1 MEIKNRLYP
10 HPVLRENND
19 DYINSSF
26 EMDLAY
32 ERDIKRLKLNI
43 NFKLNNK
50 TLEKMLL
57 DEKVQYV
64 VHIECPKTSYRK
76 IIATTEKKLLENL
89 KDENILGKI
98 QVTSFIVVKENILDY
113 ENESFNSDYFGMKFN
128 LEKGTI
134 LAIGDSYKIDVDKE
148 KESLGN
154 VPSIFTICKKMTT
167 DETGINIEYNMNKIR
182 IDLNIS
188 DYERYTQLVSSSNQF
203 IDIINCSL
211 IFPTL
216 IYVFEKLKNEF
227 DEIEEN
233 DYRWFKALKNIFEKY
248 GYRFNQELF
257 ENETSLQLAQKILD
271 FPFSK
276 SLIALQ
282 FGLDEGVE
290 E

>member
-26 EMDLAY
+26 EMDLSY

-43 NFKLNNK
+43 SFKLNNK
-50 TLEKMLL
+50 TLEKMIL
-57 DEKVQYV
+57 DEKAQYV
-64 VHIECPKTSYRK
+64 IHIECPKTSYRK
-76 IIATTEKKLLENL
+76 IITTTEKILSENL

-182 IDLNIS
+182 IDLNIF

-227 DEIEEN
+227 DEIEES
-233 DYRWFKALKNIFEKY
+233 DYRWIKALKNIFEKY

-282 FGLDEGVE
+282 FGLDEGVDE
-290 E
+290 

>member
-26 EMDLAY
+26 EMDLSY

-50 TLEKMLL
+50 TLEKMIL
-57 DEKVQYV
+57 DEKAQYV

-76 IIATTEKKLLENL
+76 IITTTEKSLSENL

-98 QVTSFIVVKENILDY
+98 QVTSFIVAKENILDY

-227 DEIEEN
+227 DEIEES

>member
-26 EMDLAY
+26 EMDLSY

-43 NFKLNNK
+43 SFKLNNK
-50 TLEKMLL
+50 TLEKMIL
-57 DEKVQYV
+57 DEKAQYV
-64 VHIECPKTSYRK
+64 IHIECPKTSYRK
-76 IIATTEKKLLENL
+76 IITTTEKILSENL

-182 IDLNIS
+182 IDLNIF

-227 DEIEEN
+227 DEIEES

-276 SLIALQ
+276 SLIVLQ
-282 FGLDEGVE
+282 FGLDEGVDE
-290 E
+290 

>member
-1 MEIKNRLYP
+1 METKNRLYP

-76 IIATTEKKLLENL
+76 IIATTEKSLSENL

-248 GYRFNQELF
+248 GYKFNQELF

-276 SLIALQ
+276 SLNALQ
-282 FGLDEGVE
+282 FGLDEGVDE
-290 E
+290 

>member
-26 EMDLAY
+26 EMDLSY

-43 NFKLNNK
+43 NFKLDNK

-64 VHIECPKTSYRK
+64 VHIECPKTSYRR
-76 IIATTEKKLLENL
+76 IITTTEKSLSENL

-98 QVTSFIVVKENILDY
+98 QVTSFIVVKESILNY

-188 DYERYTQLVSSSNQF
+188 DYEKYTQLVSTSGQF
-203 IDIINCSL
+203 IDVINSSL

-257 ENETSLQLAQKILD
+257 ENETSLQLAQKILEL
-271 FPFSK
+271 PFSK
-276 SLIALQ
+276 SLNALQ
-282 FGLDEGVE
+282 FGLDEGVDE
-290 E
+290 

>member
-76 IIATTEKKLLENL
+76 IIATTEKSLSENL

-248 GYRFNQELF
+248 GYKFNQELF

>member
-1 MEIKNRLYP
+1 MEIKNKLYP

-26 EMDLAY
+26 EMDLSY
-32 ERDIKRLKLNI
+32 EKDIKRLKLNI

-57 DEKVQYV
+57 DEKVEYV
-64 VHIECPKTSYRK
+64 VHIECPKTSYRR
-76 IIATTEKKLLENL
+76 IITTTEKILSENL

-98 QVTSFIVVKENILDY
+98 QVTSFIVVKENILNY

-154 VPSIFTICKKMTT
+154 VPSIFIICKKMTT
-167 DETGINIEYNMNKIR
+167 DEIGINIEYNMDKIR

-188 DYERYTQLVSSSNQF
+188 DYEKYTQLVSTSTQF
-203 IDIINCSL
+203 IDVINSSL

-276 SLIALQ
+276 SLNALQ
-282 FGLDEGVE
+282 SGVDEGVE

>member
-113 ENESFNSDYFGMKFN
+113 ENENFNSDYFGMKFN

>member
-10 HPVLRENND
+10 HPVLRENNN

-26 EMDLAY
+26 EMDLSY

-43 NFKLNNK
+43 SFKLNNK
-50 TLEKMLL
+50 TLEKMIL
-57 DEKVQYV
+57 DEKAQYV
-64 VHIECPKTSYRK
+64 IHIECPKTSYRR
-76 IIATTEKKLLENL
+76 IITTTEKSLSENL

-98 QVTSFIVVKENILDY
+98 QVTSFIVVKESILNY

-167 DETGINIEYNMNKIR
+167 EETGINIEYNMNKIR

-227 DEIEEN
+227 DEIEES

>member
-26 EMDLAY
+26 EMDLSY

-43 NFKLNNK
+43 NFKLVNK

-76 IIATTEKKLLENL
+76 IITTTEKSLSENL

-98 QVTSFIVVKENILDY
+98 QVTSFIVVKESILNY

-188 DYERYTQLVSSSNQF
+188 DYEKYTQLVSTSGQF
-203 IDIINCSL
+203 IDVINSSL

-257 ENETSLQLAQKILD
+257 ENETSLQLAQKILE

-276 SLIALQ
+276 SLNALQ
-282 FGLDEGVE
+282 FGLDEGVDE
-290 E
+290 

>member
-1 MEIKNRLYP
+1 MEIKNKLYP

-26 EMDLAY
+26 EMDLSY

-57 DEKVQYV
+57 DEKVEYV
-64 VHIECPKTSYRK
+64 VHIECPKTSYRR
-76 IIATTEKKLLENL
+76 IITTTEKILSENL

-98 QVTSFIVVKENILDY
+98 QVTSFIVVKENILNY
-113 ENESFNSDYFGMKFN
+113 ENESFNPDYFGMKFN

-167 DETGINIEYNMNKIR
+167 DEIGINIEYNMDKIR

-188 DYERYTQLVSSSNQF
+188 DYEKYTQLVSTSTQF
-203 IDIINCSL
+203 IDVINSSL
-211 IFPTL
+211 IFPIL
-216 IYVFEKLKNEF
+216 VYVFEKLKNEF

-257 ENETSLQLAQKILD
+257 ENETSLQLAQKVLD

-276 SLIALQ
+276 SLNALQ
-282 FGLDEGVE
+282 LGVDEGVE

>member
-76 IIATTEKKLLENL
+76 IITTTEKSLSENL

-167 DETGINIEYNMNKIR
+167 DETEINIEYNMNKIR

-227 DEIEEN
+227 DEIEES

>member
-26 EMDLAY
+26 EMDLSY

-43 NFKLNNK
+43 SFKLNNK
-50 TLEKMLL
+50 TLEKMIL
-57 DEKVQYV
+57 DEKAQYV
-64 VHIECPKTSYRK
+64 IHIECPKTSYRK
-76 IIATTEKKLLENL
+76 IITTTEKILSENL

-98 QVTSFIVVKENILDY
+98 QVTSFIVAKESILNY

-227 DEIEEN
+227 DEIEES

>member
-1 MEIKNRLYP
+1 MEIKNKLYP

-26 EMDLAY
+26 EMDLSY

-57 DEKVQYV
+57 DEKVEYV
-64 VHIECPKTSYRK
+64 VHIECPKTSYRR
-76 IIATTEKKLLENL
+76 IITTTEKILSENL

-98 QVTSFIVVKENILDY
+98 QVTSFIVVKENILNY
-113 ENESFNSDYFGMKFN
+113 ENESFNPDYFGMKFN

-167 DETGINIEYNMNKIR
+167 DEIGINIEYNMDKIR

-188 DYERYTQLVSSSNQF
+188 DYEKYTQLVSTSSQL
-203 IDIINCSL
+203 IDVINSSL
-211 IFPTL
+211 IFPIL
-216 IYVFEKLKNEF
+216 VYVFEKLKNEF

-257 ENETSLQLAQKILD
+257 ENETSLQLAQKVLD

-276 SLIALQ
+276 SLNALQ
-282 FGLDEGVE
+282 LGVDEGVE

>member
-1 MEIKNRLYP
+1 
-10 HPVLRENND
+10 
-19 DYINSSF
+19 
-26 EMDLAY
+26 MDLSY

-43 NFKLNNK
+43 SFKLNNK
-50 TLEKMLL
+50 TLEKMIL
-57 DEKVQYV
+57 DEKAQYV
-64 VHIECPKTSYRK
+64 IHIECPKTSYRK
-76 IIATTEKKLLENL
+76 IITTTEKILSENL

-182 IDLNIS
+182 IDLNIF

-227 DEIEEN
+227 DEIEES

-282 FGLDEGVE
+282 FGLDEGVDE
-290 E
+290 

>member
-26 EMDLAY
+26 EMDLSY

-43 NFKLNNK
+43 SFKLDNK
-50 TLEKMLL
+50 TLEKMIL
-57 DEKVQYV
+57 DEKAQYV
-64 VHIECPKTSYRK
+64 IHIECPKTSYRR
-76 IIATTEKKLLENL
+76 IITTTEKSLSENL

-98 QVTSFIVVKENILDY
+98 QVTSFIVVKESILNY

-167 DETGINIEYNMNKIR
+167 EETGINIEYNMNKIR

-227 DEIEEN
+227 DEIEES

-282 FGLDEGVE
+282 FGLDEGVDE
-290 E
+290 

>member
-26 EMDLAY
+26 EMDLSY

-43 NFKLNNK
+43 NFKLDNK

-76 IIATTEKKLLENL
+76 IITTTEKSLSENL

-98 QVTSFIVVKENILDY
+98 QVTSFIVVKESILNY

-188 DYERYTQLVSSSNQF
+188 DYEKYTQLVSTSGQF
-203 IDIINCSL
+203 IDVINSSL
-211 IFPTL
+211 IFPAL

-257 ENETSLQLAQKILD
+257 ENETSLQLAQKILE

-276 SLIALQ
+276 SLNALQ
-282 FGLDEGVE
+282 FGLDEGVDE
-290 E
+290 

>member
-26 EMDLAY
+26 EMDLSY

-43 NFKLNNK
+43 SFKLNNK
-50 TLEKMLL
+50 TLEKMIL
-57 DEKVQYV
+57 DEKAQYV
-64 VHIECPKTSYRK
+64 IHIECPKTSYRK
-76 IIATTEKKLLENL
+76 IITTTEKILSENL

-182 IDLNIS
+182 IDLNIF

-227 DEIEEN
+227 DEIEES

-282 FGLDEGVE
+282 FGLDEGVDE
-290 E
+290 

>member
-26 EMDLAY
+26 EMDLSY

-43 NFKLNNK
+43 SFKLNNK
-50 TLEKMLL
+50 TLEKMIL
-57 DEKVQYV
+57 DEKAQYV
-64 VHIECPKTSYRK
+64 IHIECPKTSYRK
-76 IIATTEKKLLENL
+76 IITTTEKILSENL

-167 DETGINIEYNMNKIR
+167 EETGINIEYNMNKIR

-227 DEIEEN
+227 DEIEES

>member
-26 EMDLAY
+26 EMDLSY

-43 NFKLNNK
+43 SFKLNNK
-50 TLEKMLL
+50 TLEKMIL
-57 DEKVQYV
+57 DEKAQYV
-64 VHIECPKTSYRK
+64 IHIECPKTSYRK
-76 IIATTEKKLLENL
+76 IITTTEKILSENL

-203 IDIINCSL
+203 VDIINCSL

-227 DEIEEN
+227 DEIEES

>member
-76 IIATTEKKLLENL
+76 IITTTEKILSENL

-282 FGLDEGVE
+282 FGLDEGVDE
-290 E
+290 

>member
-26 EMDLAY
+26 EMDLSY

-43 NFKLNNK
+43 SFKLNNK
-50 TLEKMLL
+50 TLEKMIL
-57 DEKVQYV
+57 DEKAQYV
-64 VHIECPKTSYRK
+64 IHIECPKTSYRK
-76 IIATTEKKLLENL
+76 IITTTEKILSENL

-182 IDLNIS
+182 IDLNIF

-227 DEIEEN
+227 DEIEES

>member
-1 MEIKNRLYP
+1 MEIKNKLYP

-26 EMDLAY
+26 EMDLSY

-57 DEKVQYV
+57 DEKVEYV
-64 VHIECPKTSYRK
+64 VHIECPKTSYRR
-76 IIATTEKKLLENL
+76 IITTTEKILSENL

-98 QVTSFIVVKENILDY
+98 QVTSFIVVKENILNY

-154 VPSIFTICKKMTT
+154 VPSIFIICKKMTT
-167 DETGINIEYNMNKIR
+167 DEIGINIEYNMDKIR

-188 DYERYTQLVSSSNQF
+188 DYEKYTQLVSTSTQF
-203 IDIINCSL
+203 IDVINSSL
-211 IFPTL
+211 IFPIL
-216 IYVFEKLKNEF
+216 VYVFEKLKNEF

-257 ENETSLQLAQKILD
+257 ENETSLQLAQKVLD

-276 SLIALQ
+276 SLNALQ
-282 FGLDEGVE
+282 LGVDEGVE

>member
-26 EMDLAY
+26 EMDLSY

-43 NFKLNNK
+43 SFKLNNK
-50 TLEKMLL
+50 TLEKMIL
-57 DEKVQYV
+57 DEKAQYV
-64 VHIECPKTSYRK
+64 IHIECPKTSYRK
-76 IIATTEKKLLENL
+76 IITTTEKILSENL
-89 KDENILGKI
+89 KDEKILGKI

-182 IDLNIS
+182 IDLNIF

-227 DEIEEN
+227 DEIEES

-282 FGLDEGVE
+282 FGLDEGVDE
-290 E
+290 

>member
-26 EMDLAY
+26 EMDLSY

-43 NFKLNNK
+43 SFKLNNK
-50 TLEKMLL
+50 TLEKMIL
-57 DEKVQYV
+57 DEKAQYV
-64 VHIECPKTSYRK
+64 IHIECPKTSYRR
-76 IIATTEKKLLENL
+76 IITTTEKSLSENL

-98 QVTSFIVVKENILDY
+98 QVTSFIVVKESILNY

-167 DETGINIEYNMNKIR
+167 EETGINIEYNMNKIR

-227 DEIEEN
+227 DEIEES

>member
-26 EMDLAY
+26 EMDLSY

-43 NFKLNNK
+43 NFKLDNK

-76 IIATTEKKLLENL
+76 IITTTEKSLSENL

-98 QVTSFIVVKENILDY
+98 QVTSFIVVKESILNY

-188 DYERYTQLVSSSNQF
+188 DYEKYTQLVSTSDQF
-203 IDIINCSL
+203 IDVINSSL

-257 ENETSLQLAQKILD
+257 ENETSLQLAQKILE

-276 SLIALQ
+276 SLNALQ
-282 FGLDEGVE
+282 FGLDEGVDE
-290 E
+290 

>member
-26 EMDLAY
+26 EMDLSY

-43 NFKLNNK
+43 SFKLNNK
-50 TLEKMLL
+50 TLEKMIL
-57 DEKVQYV
+57 DEKAQYV
-64 VHIECPKTSYRK
+64 IHIECPKTSYRR
-76 IIATTEKKLLENL
+76 IITTTEKILSENL

-182 IDLNIS
+182 IDLNIF

-227 DEIEEN
+227 DEIEES

>member
-26 EMDLAY
+26 EMDLSY

-43 NFKLNNK
+43 SFKLNNK
-50 TLEKMLL
+50 TLEKMIL
-57 DEKVQYV
+57 DEKAQYV
-64 VHIECPKTSYRK
+64 IHIECPKTSYRK
-76 IIATTEKKLLENL
+76 IITTTEKILSENL

-227 DEIEEN
+227 DEIEES

-276 SLIALQ
+276 SLITLQ
-282 FGLDEGVE
+282 FGLDEGVDE
-290 E
+290 

>member
-26 EMDLAY
+26 EMDLSY

-43 NFKLNNK
+43 SFKLNNK
-50 TLEKMLL
+50 TLEKMIL
-57 DEKVQYV
+57 DEKAQYV
-64 VHIECPKTSYRK
+64 IHIECPKTSYRR
-76 IIATTEKKLLENL
+76 IITTTEKSLSENL

-98 QVTSFIVVKENILDY
+98 QVTSFIVAKESILNY

-227 DEIEEN
+227 DEIEESE
-233 DYRWFKALKNIFEKY
+233 YRWFKALKNIFEKY

>member
-26 EMDLAY
+26 EMDLSY

-43 NFKLNNK
+43 SFKLNNK
-50 TLEKMLL
+50 TLEKMIL
-57 DEKVQYV
+57 DEKAQYV
-64 VHIECPKTSYRK
+64 IHIECPKTSYRR
-76 IIATTEKKLLENL
+76 IITTTEKILSENL

-182 IDLNIS
+182 IDLNIF

-227 DEIEEN
+227 DEIEES

-282 FGLDEGVE
+282 FGLDEGVDE
-290 E
+290 

>member
-26 EMDLAY
+26 EMDLSY

-43 NFKLNNK
+43 NFKLDNK

-76 IIATTEKKLLENL
+76 IITTTEKSLSEKL

-98 QVTSFIVVKENILDY
+98 QVTSFIVVKESILNY

-188 DYERYTQLVSSSNQF
+188 DYEKYTQLVSTSGQF
-203 IDIINCSL
+203 IDVINSSL

-257 ENETSLQLAQKILD
+257 ENETSLQLAQKILE

-276 SLIALQ
+276 SLNALQ
-282 FGLDEGVE
+282 FGLDEGVDE
-290 E
+290 

>member
-26 EMDLAY
+26 EIDLSY

-43 NFKLNNK
+43 SFKLNNK
-50 TLEKMLL
+50 TLEKMIL
-57 DEKVQYV
+57 DEKAQYV
-64 VHIECPKTSYRK
+64 IHIECPKTSYRR
-76 IIATTEKKLLENL
+76 ITTTIEKSLSENL

-98 QVTSFIVVKENILDY
+98 QVTSFIVAKESILNY

-227 DEIEEN
+227 DEIEES

>member
-26 EMDLAY
+26 EMDLSY

-43 NFKLNNK
+43 SFKLNNK
-50 TLEKMLL
+50 TLEKMIL
-57 DEKVQYV
+57 DEKAQYV
-64 VHIECPKTSYRK
+64 IHIECPKTSYRR
-76 IIATTEKKLLENL
+76 IITTIEKSLSENL

-98 QVTSFIVVKENILDY
+98 QVTSFIVAKESILNY

-211 IFPTL
+211 IFSTL

-227 DEIEEN
+227 DEIEES

>member
-26 EMDLAY
+26 EMDLSY

-43 NFKLNNK
+43 SFKLNNK
-50 TLEKMLL
+50 TLEKMIL
-57 DEKVQYV
+57 DEKAQYV
-64 VHIECPKTSYRK
+64 IHIECPKTSYRK
-76 IIATTEKKLLENL
+76 IITTTEKILSENL

-182 IDLNIS
+182 IDLNIF

-227 DEIEEN
+227 DEIEES

-282 FGLDEGVE
+282 FGLD
-290 E
+290 

>member
-26 EMDLAY
+26 EMDLSY

-43 NFKLNNK
+43 SFKLNNK
-50 TLEKMLL
+50 TLEKMIL
-57 DEKVQYV
+57 DEKAQYV
-64 VHIECPKTSYRK
+64 IHIECPKTSYRK
-76 IIATTEKKLLENL
+76 IITTTEKILSENL

-167 DETGINIEYNMNKIR
+167 DETGINIEY
-182 IDLNIS
+182 
-188 DYERYTQLVSSSNQF
+188 
-203 IDIINCSL
+203 II
-211 IFPTL
+211 
-216 IYVFEKLKNEF
+216 
-227 DEIEEN
+227 
-233 DYRWFKALKNIFEKY
+233 
-248 GYRFNQELF
+248 
-257 ENETSLQLAQKILD
+257 
-271 FPFSK
+271 
-276 SLIALQ
+276 
-282 FGLDEGVE
+282 
-290 E
+290 

>member
-26 EMDLAY
+26 EMDLSY

-43 NFKLNNK
+43 SFKLNNK
-50 TLEKMLL
+50 TLEKMIL
-57 DEKVQYV
+57 DEKAQYV
-64 VHIECPKTSYRK
+64 IHIECPKTSYRK
-76 IIATTEKKLLENL
+76 IITTTEKILSENL

-154 VPSIFTICKKMTT
+154 IPSIFTICKKMTT

-182 IDLNIS
+182 IDLNIF

-227 DEIEEN
+227 DEIEES

-282 FGLDEGVE
+282 FGLDEGVDE
-290 E
+290 

>member
-26 EMDLAY
+26 EMELSY

-43 NFKLNNK
+43 SFKLSNK

-57 DEKVQYV
+57 DEKAQYV
-64 VHIECPKTSYRK
+64 VHIECPKTSYRR
-76 IIATTEKKLLENL
+76 IITTTEKSLSENL

-98 QVTSFIVVKENILDY
+98 QVTSFIVVKENISNY

-134 LAIGDSYKIDVDKE
+134 LAIGDSYRIDVDKE

-167 DETGINIEYNMNKIR
+167 DEIGINIEYNMNKIR

-188 DYERYTQLVSSSNQF
+188 DYEKYTQLVSTSSQF
-203 IDIINCSL
+203 IDVINSSL

-276 SLIALQ
+276 SLNALQ
-282 FGLDEGVE
+282 FGLDEGVDE
-290 E
+290 

>member
-76 IIATTEKKLLENL
+76 IIATTEKSLSENL

-248 GYRFNQELF
+248 GYKFNQELF

-276 SLIALQ
+276 SLNALQ
-282 FGLDEGVE
+282 FGLDEGVDE
-290 E
+290 

>member
-26 EMDLAY
+26 EVDLPY
-32 ERDIKRLKLNI
+32 EKDIKRLKLNI
-43 NFKLNNK
+43 NFKLDNK

-76 IIATTEKKLLENL
+76 IITTTEKSLSENL

-98 QVTSFIVVKENILDY
+98 QVTSFIVVKESILNY

-188 DYERYTQLVSSSNQF
+188 DYEKYTQLVSTSGQF
-203 IDIINCSL
+203 IDVINSSL

-257 ENETSLQLAQKILD
+257 ENETSLQLAQKILE

-276 SLIALQ
+276 SLNALQ
-282 FGLDEGVE
+282 FGLDEGVDE
-290 E
+290 